1 MLPSCEVFE
10 QVRVGENFANNL
22 VKELFSV
29 EQRLTS
35 NVRGVLAKKKYNEKM
50 MAYILELTFTLSLS
64 LD

>member
-1 MLPSCEVFE
+1 MFE
-10 QVRVGENFANNL
+10 QVRVRENFANKL

-35 NVRGVLAKKKYNEKM
+35 NVRGVLGKKYNEKM
-50 MAYILELTFTLSLS
+50 MAYILELTFKLSLS